1 MKKSRTRTH
10 APPSS
15 GSLTQDTLELLK
27 QRPSDSVERMTTSL
41 TNKPPPS
48 AVQKKEG
55 PTLRAGRLGTTLR
68 WYIVREL
75 IRPTVIA
82 LVGLSALVLTK
93 DMLGFSD
100 LVINRGFGLSTIAT
114 IAFYELLPLLSQ
126 TLPFAVLIGTLVGLG
141 RLKSD
146 FEILSME
153 AAGISGRR
161 LVDPVCVY
169 TTVLMVLGL
178 LLSLFAAPWAIRSLT
193 ATLQRMATEN
203 PGLSLRSGTVYDFSK
218 VKMVAREVS
227 ARGDQLR
234 GVLLWIPEPGQI
246 IFAERGELTPLNTKT
261 TQLALYDG
269 IMLPAPPQRND
280 ETRFG
285 TYYHTLQE
293 NPTLP
298 QKEVELLAG
307 VPIGE
312 LRTIMTTT
320 NDPRTA
326 LRAQVEWHHRIAYS
340 AAIIAFGILAV
351 ALVVVSHRFSRATGG
366 VSGLIATVFYYGL
379 TQLGEGLIHAGLV
392 PAWSGVW
399 APNIFVVLFALLLL
413 WHRGRW
419 IALSQKASR
428 ESTTNAEQLHGRSI
442 PHIGRYVLQRY
453 VTQQYLP
460 LLFLSLGLLFVG
472 YLLVDVLERLQWFA
486 RHQASA
492 FDVLHF
498 YGARSPLLLSRVLPM
513 ALLLATALTVS
524 LLSAN
529 REIIAMRACGVAVV
543 RALTPI
549 LLIAALFI
557 PASLWL
563 NEDIVPK
570 TNAYADRL
578 KDEEIK
584 NKGPEANLK
593 RQMIWYQDNT
603 HLYQATQLNP
613 KLGEAQGLSIYEL
626 GENGLPTSRTDARAA
641 RHVGNGVWELVD
653 PVRIGISDQGLQP
666 LPAASRAQLGKAPS
680 TTLDTMHLSTRQ
692 LQKAIR
698 DTEASGYNATPYR
711 VDFHTKLAAPIA
723 CFLLPTIALFFAITG
738 PPFPSPA
745 VTILASSGLGVG
757 YLLLSGVSTSLGYGA
772 ILPPFLAGWGPVL
785 LLAVL
790 ALMLANRN
798 QGFVSFKTVSPE

>member
-1 MKKSRTRTH
+1 
-10 APPSS
+10 
-15 GSLTQDTLELLK
+15 
-27 QRPSDSVERMTTSL
+27 MTTSL

-269 IMLPAPPQRND
+269 VMLPAPPQRND

-307 VPIGE
+307 VPIVE
-312 LRTIMTTT
+312 LRTIMTIA

-326 LRAQVEWHHRIAYS
+326 LRAQVEWHRRIAYS

-419 IALSQKASR
+419 IALSQKVSR

-453 VTQQYLP
+453 VAQQYLP
-460 LLFLSLGLLFVG
+460 LLLLSLGLLFVG

-653 PVRIGISDQGLQP
+653 PVRIGISDQGLHP
-666 LPAASRAQLGKAPS
+666 LPAANRAQLGKAPS

-698 DTEASGYNATPYR
+698 DMEASGYNATPYR

-772 ILPPFLAGWGPVL
+772 ILPPFLAGWGPAL
-785 LLAVL
+785 LLVVL
-790 ALMLANRN
+790 ALVLASRN
-798 QGFVSFKTVSPE
+798 QGFVSFKTVSSE